1 MSRASNGTGVGWGD
15 GTNYLYRH
23 SSAETVKWKDAAA
36 ITGNDHVEFTMG
48 HIVSGAGAGAGGGL
62 QNGGGTDAW

>member
-1 MSRASNGTGVGWGD
+1 
-15 GTNYLYRH
+15 
-23 SSAETVKWKDAAA
+23 
-36 ITGNDHVEFTMG
+36 VEFTMG